1 MGMQQIVILMGLRW
15 TVVIMHMS
23 HFRRVHIVLLEIL
36 IFMMPIGGGGKGYG
50 IMVQNTSGDCLIENN
65 IFRHLRHSMILQAG
79 SNGNVFGYNYSIDP
93 YWTEVSLP
101 SNAAGDIVLH
111 GNYVYANLFEGNLGQ
126 QIVIDDSHGINVS
139 IILF

>member
-1 MGMQQIVILMGLRW
+1 MEYATNCYINGVEMDSCNYAHV
-15 TVVIMHMS
+15 TFSASS
-23 HFRRVHIVLLEIL
+23 HCAVRNSYFHDAYSY
-36 IFMMPIGGGGKGYG
+36 GGGGKGYG

-126 QIVIDDSHGINVS
+126 QIVIDDSHGINVV
-139 IILF
+139 